1 MISHPPS
8 FYLESRGTPS
18 ICCRLALTHTLMDQ
32 TGTPHHQW
40 EGLILKGV
48 EVDQVRTYVC
58 TPINEAHAYIY
69 GLYKSSN
76 EGHYVLVDIGGVA
89 VFCVYLRMY
98 VYCVLFILSI

>member
-1 MISHPPS
+1 
-8 FYLESRGTPS
+8 
-18 ICCRLALTHTLMDQ
+18 MDQ

-58 TPINEAHAYIY
+58 MPVNGTHAYMN

-76 EGHYVLVDIGGVA
+76 EEHYVFVDVSGVA

-98 VYCVLFILSI
+98 TAFYLY